1 MDKDYSFPKYKII
14 HDVIKQ
20 RILDGKYI
28 DNNHQIPDEL
38 TLCNEFRCSRMT
50 MKKALDILVSEGLI
64 YRKRGHG
71 SFVLYK
77 NSYQK
82 SVLQLFDQDLLS
94 FSELTENE
102 CSTKVLEFQLL
113 FADEEIANKL
123 NIHIQDSVY
132 KIVRLRSLDNEPYLI
147 ETIYMSTALV
157 SGLTLEILSQSLFHY
172 IETKTDLKITSSQR
186 SLRAMIPNNLDTQHL
201 LLEQNEPV
209 LELEEIVFL
218 SNGEVLEYNTT
229 HYRFDKIE
237 FTSFAQRK

>member
-14 HDVIKQ
+14 YDVLKQ
-20 RILDGKYI
+20 RIIDGKYS
-28 DNNHQIPDEL
+28 DNNYQIPDEL
-38 TLCNEFRCSRMT
+38 TLCDEFKCSRMT
-50 MKKALDILVSEGLI
+50 MKKALDILVSEGFI

-77 NSYQK
+77 NSYK
-82 SVLQLFDQDLLS
+82 NSVLQLFDQDLVS

-102 CSTKVLEFQLL
+102 CTSKVLEFQLL

-147 ETIYMSTALV
+147 ETTYISTTLV
-157 SGLTLEILSQSLFHY
+157 PGLTLEILSNSLFHF
-172 IETKTDLKITSSQR
+172 IENETDLKITSSQR
-186 SLRAMIPNNLDTQHL
+186 TLRAMIPNEIDIHNL
-201 LLEQNEPV
+201 LLEVNEPV
-209 LELEEIVFL
+209 LELEEIVYL
-218 SNGEVLEYNTT
+218 SNGKIFEYSTT

-237 FTSFAQRK
+237 FTAFAQRK